1 MQAVPEHL
9 ACMHYFGSSVGRRC
23 TAGRVR
29 APPVGAAARLLAPLV
44 VVVGLP
50 AMHARAAGKTY
61 GHAAYVVPARV
72 RPSSSID
79 LDRSA
84 RMHGRSTLRR
94 LQIEQYFFFV
104 LSSSS

>member
-61 GHAAYVVPARV
+61 GGHAAYVVPARV
-72 RPSSSID
+72 RPSASSID
-79 LDRSA
+79 LDLHACMGVVRYVVY
-84 RMHGRSTLRR
+84 R
-94 LQIEQYFFFV
+94 
-104 LSSSS
+104 